1 MQIRNVSKE
10 QNEGKEGEVIGRK
23 RKLHN
28 KELHHI
34 KYLLNII
41 KMI

>member
-1 MQIRNVSKE
+1 MKIRNVPKE
-10 QNEGKEGEVIGRK
+10 QNEGKVGEVIGGK

-28 KELHHI
+28 ELPHI

-41 KMI
+41 RVI